1 MKCAIAFSV
10 LLAGCSTLL
19 GDPPNASP
27 PPRATASTLLE
38 DLVRMTRAAS
48 SDAAVLAYARAHRV
62 ELPAELPDSSLRWL
76 RASGV
81 SERVVR
87 YMSAI
92 DVRASTPTT
101 PEGVTCADENSD
113 ASRRAYVSEEESDRG
128 EVTERLANRDSGR
141 SYDTEAYAGYD
152 SDAGD
157 YGDGYGYRY
166 AYEPYF
172 GYPYLSAPYFSDPF
186 VDRGDFFLRF
196 RDHRKHGGHGSPRF
210 DGGGG
215 RSRDRRGSRGA
226 WRDRGSGGRAM
237 GPRNSGRSFAGGGF
251 RGARGGARTVGPR
264 GFAPPR
270 SARGSFSPGFG
281 GSRSHET
288 RGFGNPAPFRG
299 PLPRSHGGFS
309 RGSTAA
315 SRGGRGRS

>member
-19 GDPPNASP
+19 GDAPNESP

-48 SDAAVLAYARAHRV
+48 SDAAVLAYARAHRA

-92 DVRASTPTT
+92 DVR
-101 PEGVTCADENSD
+101 DENPD

-128 EVTERLANRDSGR
+128 EVTERPANRDSGR

-152 SDAGD
+152 SDAAD

-166 AYEPYF
+166 AYDPYF
-172 GYPYLSAPYFSDPF
+172 GYPYLSAPYLSDPF
-186 VDRGDFFLRF
+186 VNRGDFLRF
-196 RDHRKHGGHGSPRF
+196 RDHRKHRGHRDPRF
-210 DGGGG
+210 DGGGS
-215 RSRDRRGSRGA
+215 RSRDRSGSRDA

-237 GPRNSGRSFAGGGF
+237 GPRNSERSFARGGF

-270 SARGSFSPGFG
+270 SARGIFSPGFG
-281 GSRSHET
+281 GPRSHET
-288 RGFGNPAPFRG
+288 RGFGNPARSRG
-299 PLPRSHGGFS
+299 APPRSDGGFS